1 MAILFI
7 AWACGLVVLAATAS
21 AGPYRPGDMDSHC
34 PGPVINPLT
43 TIAPQTDFVPVT
55 NVQPVI
61 NVLPTDYNDYSCNGN
76 HGGDAGLGGQGGGYG
91 GWGWGNSW
99 WK

>member
-7 AWACGLVVLAATAS
+7 ARACGLVVFMATVS
-21 AGPYRPGDMDSHC
+21 AGSYHPGGMGTHC
-34 PGPVINPLT
+34 PGPVINQLT

-76 HGGDAGLGGQGGGYG
+76 YGSDAGWGGNGGGYG
-91 GWGWGNSW
+91 GWAWGNSW